1 MKRTNKRK
9 LNLNKPLFDL
19 NKSSTGCAPCLKEAS
34 EIERKVNNRSLSNI
48 KIEEIKRIVNSIFG
62 SKRNGS

>member
-19 NKSSTGCAPCLKEAS
+19 NQSSTGCAPCLKEAL
-34 EIERKVNNRSLSNI
+34 EIERKVDNRSLNDI
-48 KIEEIKRIVNSIFG
+48 KIKEIKHIVNSIFG
-62 SKRNGS
+62 SKKNGA

>member
-19 NKSSTGCAPCLKEAS
+19 NKFSTGCAPCLNEAF
-34 EIERKVNNRSLSNI
+34 EIKRKVNNRSLSEI
-48 KIEEIKRIVNSIFG
+48 KINEIKDIVNSIFE
-62 SKRNGS
+62 SKKNGT